1 MESVS
6 SITTVSHVIQLAV
19 APVFLLSG
27 IGAILA
33 VLINRLGRIIDR
45 YRVLEHGSAGTD
57 AGEET
62 VAQIEMAI
70 LSRRARLIH
79 WAISLCTIGALCIC
93 IVVATL
99 FIGSMLHVGVSQLIA
114 LMFVLMCA
122 LYVHISGLFWPAI
135 LAAVVM
141 LVVGFFFATV
151 SGSPRSIAPLGEIS
165 KSN

>member
-1 MESVS
+1 MESIA

-27 IGAILA
+27 VGAILA

-45 YRVLEHGSAGTD
+45 YRVLEHGSAQAA

-62 VAQIEMAI
+62 AAHIEMAI

-114 LMFVLMCA
+114 LMFVGAMLA
-122 LYVHISGLFWPAI
+122 LIAGLLSFLREI
-135 LAAVVM
+135 TLA
-141 LVVGFFFATV
+141 T
-151 SGSPRSIAPLGEIS
+151 GSIHVR
-165 KSN
+165 KR